1 MKKLLLV
8 FAFLLLLTGCWD
20 YKELNEYSIVTGIAI
35 DKTDDKYEVSVLI
48 SNSPKDSSNSESN
61 ESDVVVYSGKAD
73 TIFGAFKD
81 IGLISPKE
89 IYFGSFSVLIISDDV
104 AKDGI
109 EDVVD
114 IFLRYPNS
122 RKSFY
127 VTIAKD
133 SKAKDILKI
142 MTPLS
147 NFPSQNISS
156 NLSSSTNLQGI
167 ITKTNFNELLSI
179 LVKDGIDPTINSI
192 YIVGD
197 KKDGFDKKNLEES
210 EPKTYVKLGNLA
222 LFKNYKLVDYTTYDE
237 SLGINFINNNIKE
250 THLKIKYN
258 NDYVVID
265 TTKIKSTVKPSFK
278 DNEPKIDIDIKGE
291 ATIIESSGNIDLN
304 DYKTIEELQKLT
316 DKKIK
321 KLINEA
327 ITKAKNN
334 KTDIFGFGLL
344 FYQEYPKYFSDNK
357 DNWDNIFKD
366 LNTDMS
372 VKIILKNKVS
382 SKNSLEEINDK
393 EKD

>member
-1 MKKLLLV
+1 MKKFLLV
-8 FAFLLLLTGCWD
+8 FTFLLLLTGCWD

-61 ESDVVVYSGKAD
+61 KSDVVVYSGKAD

-81 IGLISPKE
+81 VGLISPKE

-104 AKDGI
+104 AKEGI
-109 EDVVD
+109 EDIVD
-114 IFLRYPNS
+114 VFLRYPNS

-147 NFPSQNISS
+147 NFPSQNISN

-197 KKDGFDKKNLEES
+197 KKDGFDKDNLEKS
-210 EPKTYVKLGNLA
+210 EPKSYVKLGNLA
-222 LFKNYKLVDYTTYDE
+222 LFKEYKLVDYATYNE

-250 THLKIKYN
+250 THLRIKYN

-265 TTKIKSTVKPSFK
+265 TTKIKSTVIPSFK
-278 DNEPKIDIDIKGE
+278 DNKPKIDIDIKGE
-291 ATIIESSGNIDLN
+291 ATIIECSGNIDLN

-357 DNWDNIFKD
+357 NDWDNIFES
-366 LNTDMS
+366 LNTDKS

>member
-210 EPKTYVKLGNLA
+210 EPK
-222 LFKNYKLVDYTTYDE
+222 
-237 SLGINFINNNIKE
+237 
-250 THLKIKYN
+250 
-258 NDYVVID
+258 
-265 TTKIKSTVKPSFK
+265 
-278 DNEPKIDIDIKGE
+278 IDIDIKGE